1 MPCAQNRPIMA
12 VEHVAAWIDDI
23 VDVSRGQ
30 QAPGPGMGVPDPVHR
45 VLVVDDSR
53 AQRRMLAAL
62 LGRWGYDVVE
72 AASGHDA
79 LAVCQAAMPDLILS
93 DWVMPGMSGPD
104 LCEAVRALKG
114 DRYPYFIL
122 LTSRSDKAAVA
133 QGLDRGADDFLTK
146 PVDAVELRAR
156 LRAGR
161 RLLSMHAVVTERNR
175 MLANTLSRLETVQSA
190 IDRDLREARR
200 LQQSLV
206 PDRFRAFPGA
216 EVSLL
221 LRPAGHIGGDL
232 VGVFPVGSD
241 RLCLYGIDVAGHG
254 IASALMTARIAAHF
268 SGDTPERN
276 VALRAV
282 PDGTVTLRPP
292 HEVCATLNRMTLGE
306 MGGNQYFT
314 LLLADVHLPSGHVRI
329 AQAGHPPPL
338 ILRASGRMQF
348 LGDGGLPIG
357 LIPGASYPSIEVTLD
372 PGDRLLVHSDGITEC
387 ADESGTMLDDHGLAA
402 LLGAN
407 AHRRGPALLDLLVED
422 LAAHAGT
429 DDFTDDI
436 SAVLLERSDP
446 SPGEV

>member
-1 MPCAQNRPIMA
+1 MA
-12 VEHVAAWIDDI
+12 VDGMPAWIDDI
-23 VDVSRGQ
+23 TDVSRAEG
-30 QAPGPGMGVPDPVHR
+30 APPAVASAKGGAHR

-53 AQRRMLAAL
+53 AQRRMLGAL
-62 LGRWGYDVVE
+62 LGRWGYDVSE
-72 AASGHDA
+72 AASGEEA
-79 LAVCQAAMPDLILS
+79 LELCRTMPADLILS
-93 DWVMPGMSGPD
+93 DWMMPGMSGPD
-104 LCEAVRALKG
+104 LCEAVRALEG
-114 DRYPYFIL
+114 QSYPYFIL
-122 LTSRSDKAAVA
+122 LTSRSDRAAVA

-156 LRAGR
+156 LRAGH
-161 RLLSMHAVVTERNR
+161 RLLSMHGVVTERNR
-175 MLANTLSRLETVQSA
+175 TLAATLSRLEIVQQA

-232 VGVFPVGSD
+232 VGVFPVGGD

-254 IASALMTARIAAHF
+254 IASALMTARLAGHF

-276 VALRAV
+276 VALRAL
-282 PDGTVTLRPP
+282 PDGSVTLRPP
-292 HEVCATLNRMTLGE
+292 HEVCAILNQMTLAD
-306 MGGNQYFT
+306 MGGSQYFT
-314 LLLADVHLPSGHVRI
+314 LLLAEVDLASGRVRL

-338 ILRASGRMQF
+338 ILRASGKIHF
-348 LGDGGLPIG
+348 VGEGGLPIG
-357 LIPGASYPSIEVTLD
+357 LIPGATYTSIELTLD
-372 PGDRLLVHSDGITEC
+372 RGDRLLVHSDGITEC
-387 ADESGTMLDDHGLAA
+387 CDGAGTMLDDHGLAA

-436 SAVLLERSDP
+436 SAVLLERSEK
-446 SPGEV
+446 SPGQI